1 VALGETDDKVVMVE
15 HINFFPGPGGKPQL
29 TTNSHMLVGLV
40 ARVLKAHVELAKVR
54 IDVHG
59 KDVSKE
65 VTQERG
71 EVVLKALVRNG
82 VDAQLL
88 KVAGLGPGPNR
99 VEFIIESRA
108 KPRHNLAS
116 IPGVVPADGVSGAP
130 PPPTVVP
137 SEVPTPPEAVPQDVP
152 TAPDGVP
159 SDAPTVPASPPPDLP
174 PPPAEAPT
182 E

>member
-1 VALGETDDKVVMVE
+1 VKDKCPNQPETFNNFKDDDGCPDGPPLVSLGETDDKVFMVE

-40 ARVLKAHVELAKVR
+40 ARVLKGHVELAKVR

-59 KDVSKE
+59 KDASKE

-71 EVVLKALVRNG
+71 EVVLSALVRNG
-82 VDAQLL
+82 IDAQRL

-108 KPRHNLAS
+108 KARRYLAP
-116 IPGVVPADGVSGAP
+116 IPAVGPADGASGA
-130 PPPTVVP
+130 
-137 SEVPTPPEAVPQDVP
+137 Q
-152 TAPDGVP
+152 
-159 SDAPTVPASPPPDLP
+159 APTSAAPSGESPP
-174 PPPAEAPT
+174 AGAAPT
-182 E
+182 EEAR